1 MANLSRW
8 LLSEASYM
16 GNMGIIEMIEFYKKA
31 SKQEIKEMEKAA
43 KKKDWDAFKQIIKKV
58 IGVDLV

>member
-1 MANLSRW
+1 MTNLSRW

>member
-1 MANLSRW
+1 MGFSKW
-8 LLSEASYM
+8 LLYENAYP
-16 GNMGIIEMIEFYKKA
+16 GNMGIIEMIAFYKKA
-31 SKQEIKEMEKAA
+31 SKQEVKEMEKAA

>member
-1 MANLSRW
+1 MTNLSRW

-43 KKKDWDAFKQIIKKV
+43 KNKDWDAFKEIIKKV